1 MVQNYLI
8 TVKNV
13 KQFRKK
19 NMKLNKINYIESF

>member
-19 NMKLNKINYIESF
+19 NMKLNKINYIE